1 MRISIAMATFNG
13 GQYLREQLDSFK
25 SQERT
30 PDELVVCDDGSTDD
44 TLSILDRFKSTAPFE
59 VNVISNDRNLGY
71 TKNFEKAIS
80 HCSGDV
86 IFLADQ
92 DDIWYPTKIGVLE
105 NAFRASPD
113 MQLVIHDGELVDED
127 LVSHGVTKRSQVLA
141 GYGSDDSFI
150 TGALTAIRREFLPCA
165 LPIPDGIKG
174 HDGWLHNIA
183 RLLGKRMVI
192 DQSLQYI
199 RRHSTNTSSWVAS
212 SLEPINKLTVAKSQL
227 SSAPSHSYGDRLLYN
242 GGLIDR
248 FNLIQEQ
255 NTADIPLS
263 LFTQIYDQLLA
274 ERKAIIN
281 RDRLIHLGFFAR
293 KTMALKMLAYGEYA
307 HFNGL
312 KSFARDVFR

>member
-1 MRISIAMATFNG
+1 MATFNG
-13 GQYLREQLDSFK
+13 EAHLREQLQSFAR
-25 SQERT
+25 QQRL
-30 PDELVVCDDGSTDD
+30 PDELVICDDQSTDG
-44 TLSILDRFKSTAPFE
+44 TLAILEEFKNSAPFE
-59 VNVISNDRNLGY
+59 VVVIKNQKNLGY
-71 TKNFEKAIS
+71 TKNFEKAMS
-80 HCSGDV
+80 HCSGDL

-92 DDIWYPTKIGVLE
+92 DDIWHPTKVGIMERTFLANPGK
-105 NAFRASPD
+105 
-113 MQLVIHDGELVDED
+113 QLVIHDGELVDED
-127 LVSHGVTKRSQVLA
+127 LVSHGATKRSQVLA

-212 SLEPINKLTVAKSQL
+212 SLKPINKLTVAKSQL
-227 SSAPSHSYGDRLLYN
+227 STAPSISYHDRLLYN
-242 GGLIDR
+242 RSLTDR
-248 FNLIQEQ
+248 FNSIKER
-255 NTADIPLS
+255 NMADITAS
-263 LFTQIYDQLLA
+263 LFSRICDQLQA

-281 RDRLIHLGFFAR
+281 RDRLIRLGFFSR
-293 KTMALKMLAYGEYA
+293 RTMALKMFACGDYA

-312 KSFARDVFR
+312 KSFARDLLR